1 MAAYLI
7 ADLDV
12 KNPAGI
18 ENYRAKVGD
27 TITKYGGKFVVRGG
41 AHEVL
46 EGDWRPTRL
55 VLLEFPT
62 MDALKRWYHS
72 PEYGPLIAERKAA
85 AATDIVIV
93 DGL

>member
-27 TITKYGGKFVVRGG
+27 TITKYGGKFIVRGG

-55 VLLEFPT
+55 VLLEFPS
-62 MDALKRWYHS
+62 MDALKRWYDS
-72 PEYGPLIAERKAA
+72 PDYRPLIAERKAA

-93 DGL
+93 DGI

>member
-1 MAAYLI
+1 MAAYMI

-27 TITKYGGKFVVRGG
+27 TITKYGGKFIVRGG

-46 EGDWRPTRL
+46 EGTWRPTRL
-55 VLLEFPT
+55 VVLEFPS
-62 MDALKRWYHS
+62 MDALKRWYDS
-72 PEYGPLIAERKAA
+72 PDYRPLIAERKAA